1 MVVILAG
8 IPGAGK
14 TTVIT
19 KALKEKDMKFVTYG
33 TVMFEIAKKMGVKAR
48 DEIRKLPA
56 EKQREIQKKAAEE
69 ISRMGDVI
77 VDTHCTIKTK
87 EGYLPGLP
95 YEVLKKLNPRLI
107 ILVEASE
114 DEIIERREKD
124 KDIRD
129 RDVESIE
136 EIKEHQLMNK
146 IAAMTYAALTGATVK
161 IVKNNDGMLEI
172 AAHEVARALG

>member
-95 YEVLKKLNPRLI
+95 YEVLKKLNPKLI

-114 DEIIERREKD
+114 EEIIERRTKD

>member
-87 EGYLPGLP
+87 KGYLPGLP
-95 YEVLKKLNPRLI
+95 YEVLKKLNPKLI

-129 RDVESIE
+129 RDVEGIE

>member
-95 YEVLKKLNPRLI
+95 YEVLKKLNPKLI

-114 DEIIERREKD
+114 EEIIERRAKD

-129 RDVESIE
+129 RDVEGIE

>member
-114 DEIIERREKD
+114 EEIIERRTKD